1 MTIWY
6 DWRFS
11 YFSLDDFNNLF
22 WVQRVSGWS
31 MLWHVVDPLSDFFR
45 PLGMSVYWILLH
57 TAGLNAWPYHVL
69 AWTLHALNVGL
80 VYLLLVRI
88 VGSPFAA
95 AVGTLLFGFRAN
107 FGEIYWNFGFIF
119 ELLACFLMLLVLL
132 IQTRERRSYLT
143 ISLALLL
150 TILAI
155 KAKEM
160 AITLPALLIAY
171 DFTQKRN
178 PDRKTKFEYLGLAA
192 ITVWFIRLELSA
204 MPTDSPEQ
212 PYHMD
217 LTFLTAGR
225 GYGWYG
231 DHLSAFKLRWGAWIT
246 ISALFFLCMLYRRER
261 RGIFF
266 LASVFISFLPV
277 VFLVNHRGEFYW
289 YIPFLGVA
297 GLVAVMTDS
306 ISRRMQRWVPSAAS
320 TLGLIIFLTIAGMH
334 YGRETQKLH
343 EVVSLQ
349 RGLSKEYA
357 SFVRQLYELP
367 QPAEGETIY
376 FRSFPENFSS
386 VNLLSVTQVALH
398 RTDLKIDVVHE
409 FPTSCRYCL
418 DFEDGKL
425 IRRNQ

>member
-22 WVQRVSGWS
+22 WVQRLSGWS

-155 KAKEM
+155 KVKEM

-204 MPTDSPEQ
+204 MPT
-212 PYHMD
+212 
-217 LTFLTAGR
+217 
-225 GYGWYG
+225 
-231 DHLSAFKLRWGAWIT
+231 
-246 ISALFFLCMLYRRER
+246 
-261 RGIFF
+261 
-266 LASVFISFLPV
+266 
-277 VFLVNHRGEFYW
+277 
-289 YIPFLGVA
+289 
-297 GLVAVMTDS
+297 
-306 ISRRMQRWVPSAAS
+306 
-320 TLGLIIFLTIAGMH
+320 
-334 YGRETQKLH
+334 
-343 EVVSLQ
+343 
-349 RGLSKEYA
+349 
-357 SFVRQLYELP
+357 
-367 QPAEGETIY
+367 
-376 FRSFPENFSS
+376 
-386 VNLLSVTQVALH
+386 
-398 RTDLKIDVVHE
+398 
-409 FPTSCRYCL
+409 
-418 DFEDGKL
+418 
-425 IRRNQ
+425 